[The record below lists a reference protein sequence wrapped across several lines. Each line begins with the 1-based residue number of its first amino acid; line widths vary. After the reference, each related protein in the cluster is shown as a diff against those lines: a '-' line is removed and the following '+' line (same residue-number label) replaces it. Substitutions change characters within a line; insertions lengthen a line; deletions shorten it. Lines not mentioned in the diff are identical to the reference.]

1 MGAFIGIAVLPE
13 VYYFLQRAEE
23 YRNFITKKIMSGAL
37 IIVLCKQQAVPVE
50 GNKIQYVQH
59 PCEALFFWY
68 FFLTVFG

>member
-50 GNKIQYVQH
+50 GNKIQ
-59 PCEALFFWY
+59 
-68 FFLTVFG
+68 